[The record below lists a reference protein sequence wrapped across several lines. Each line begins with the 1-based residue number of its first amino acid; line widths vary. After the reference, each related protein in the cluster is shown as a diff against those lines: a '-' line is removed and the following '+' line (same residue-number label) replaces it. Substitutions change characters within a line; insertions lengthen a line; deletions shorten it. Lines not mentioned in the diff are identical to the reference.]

1 VTRLLQKVLLTT
13 MVTLIPLQLFA
24 QEPPKMKMTTEQ
36 PPGVATPNR
45 LETRIGTLELVDGV
59 PTPETIQKVYDNLDF
74 QRAVQAYLINIP
86 VAAMSGMHGAIVGFG
101 PPNKTAILFENLM
114 DAKSLWLTPNA
125 TTIYMMSWLEMK
137 DEPMVIEIPPK
148 VLGFLNS
155 NWNKYVADF
164 GLAGADKG
172 KGGKYLIVPPGYDK
186 KLPDGYHVVRSN
198 TYGNWV
204 FWRGF
209 QVDDD
214 PAPAVAETKKFFR
227 IYPLSAASN
236 PPEMNF
242 VNVSGTYHNAIHRT
256 DFGIF
261 EEINEVVQAEPPE
274 FADPEILGLLAS
286 IGIRHGQP
294 FNPDARM
301 KKILVEAAAVG
312 AATVR
317 TVAARPRDDL
327 FYVYPGESVWTTP
340 FPGGSQ
346 EFIQDGARLL
356 DARSMFHFLAAGL
369 TPAMATKMVGRGSQ
383 YIMTHTDSKFA
394 PLSGSNTYSVHLPAN
409 VPAKDFWSFTVYDNQ
424 TRSWLQTDQQFPAL
438 DGNKEGL
445 VQNEDGSYDVF
456 IGPAPPKGMEN
467 NWIQTIPGRGWN
479 MMFRLY
485 GPLESW
491 FDKSW
496 RPGEPELVK

>member
-1 VTRLLQKVLLTT
+1 
-13 MVTLIPLQLFA
+13 
-24 QEPPKMKMTTEQ
+24 
-36 PPGVATPNR
+36 
-45 LETRIGTLELVDGV
+45 
-59 PTPETIQKVYDNLDF
+59 
-74 QRAVQAYLINIP
+74 
-86 VAAMSGMHGAIVGFG
+86 
-101 PPNKTAILFENLM
+101 
-114 DAKSLWLTPNA
+114 
-125 TTIYMMSWLEMK
+125 
-137 DEPMVIEIPPK
+137 
-148 VLGFLNS
+148 
-155 NWNKYVADF
+155 
-164 GLAGADKG
+164 
-172 KGGKYLIVPPGYDK
+172 
-186 KLPDGYHVVRSN
+186 
-198 TYGNWV
+198 
-204 FWRGF
+204 
-209 QVDDD
+209 
-214 PAPAVAETKKFFR
+214 
-227 IYPLSAASN
+227 
-236 PPEMNF
+236 MNF

-438 DGNKEGL
+438 DGDKEGL
-445 VQNEDGSYDVF
+445 V
-456 IGPAPPKGMEN
+456 
-467 NWIQTIPGRGWN
+467 
-479 MMFRLY
+479 
-485 GPLESW
+485 
-491 FDKSW
+491 
-496 RPGEPELVK
+496 